1 MLLPGAGRFK
11 GSAAGYDE
19 TIVSQ
24 LTPQREPDYQ
34 LYEPEPERGYE
45 PIQPESRWKELGK
58 RLLAPLAALGALLAK
73 FKTIAFALFKFKIFA
88 TSGTMLVSIAAYAW
102 IWGWKFAVGFVLL
115 IFVHELGHVL
125 ELRRQGVPA
134 SAPLFIPFLGAVVG
148 MKQMPENAWKES
160 RVALA
165 GPILG
170 SIGAAVV
177 WALGSALDSNL
188 LVALAF
194 TGFFLNL
201 FNLLPIVPLDGG
213 RAVAAV
219 HPALWGLGLAG
230 LVALAFWHPNPILI
244 LILLLG
250 GLELWRRWRER
261 ETPEAAT
268 YYAVKPWQRLTAGT
282 VYIGLAALLAVAMT
296 ATHLERTF

>member
-1 MLLPGAGRFK
+1 M
-11 GSAAGYDE
+11 
-19 TIVSQ
+19 SQ
-24 LTPQREPDYQ
+24 LTPQHEPELP
-34 LYEPEPERGYE
+34 LYEPEPEPQRDYE
-45 PIQPESRWKELGK
+45 PIEPEPRWKEVGRK
-58 RLLAPLAALGALLAK
+58 LLAPFAGLVALLAK
-73 FKTIAFALFKFKIFA
+73 FKTIALALFKFKIFA

-115 IFVHELGHVL
+115 IFVHELGHVI

-148 MKQMPENAWKES
+148 MKQMPQDAWREA

-165 GPILG
+165 GPLLG
-170 SIGAAVV
+170 SLGAAAV
-177 WALGSALDSNL
+177 WGLGAWLDSDL
-188 LVALAF
+188 LRALAF

-219 HPALWGLGLAG
+219 HPALWALGLAG
-230 LVALAFWHPNPILI
+230 LLALAFWHPNPILV
-244 LILLLG
+244 LILLVG
-250 GLELWRRWRER
+250 AFELWRRWRER
-261 ETPEAAT
+261 HAPGAAE
-268 YYAVKPWQRLTAGT
+268 YYRVKPWQRLSAGALY
-282 VYIGLAALLAVAMT
+282 VGLAAILAVAMT

>member
-1 MLLPGAGRFK
+1 L
-11 GSAAGYDE
+11 
-19 TIVSQ
+19 VSHFN
-24 LTPQREPDYQ
+24 PQHEPDYSA
-34 LYEPEPERGYE
+34 YEPEPERDYKPIHPE
-45 PIQPESRWKELGK
+45 PRWKELGK
-58 RLLAPLAALGALLAK
+58 KLIAPLAAVGAVLLK
-73 FKTIAFALFKFKIFA
+73 FKTVGLALFKFKIFA

-148 MKQMPENAWKES
+148 MKQMPADAWREA

-177 WALGSALDSNL
+177 WAAGEALDSQF

-219 HPALWGLGLAG
+219 HPALWAIGLVG

-244 LILLLG
+244 LILIVG
-250 GLELWRRWRER
+250 AFELWRRWRER
-261 ETPEAAT
+261 TTPEAAA
-268 YYAVKPWQRLTAGT
+268 YYKVKTWQRVTAGA
-282 VYIGLAALLAVAMT
+282 VYIGLAAVLAVSMT
-296 ATHLERTF
+296 ATHIERTF

>member
-1 MLLPGAGRFK
+1 
-11 GSAAGYDE
+11 
-19 TIVSQ
+19 VSQ
-24 LTPQREPDYQ
+24 LTPQRDPDYS
-34 LYEPEPERGYE
+34 LYEPEPQRDYE
-45 PIQPESRWKELGK
+45 PIHPEPRWKELGK

-73 FKTIAFALFKFKIFA
+73 FKTIALALFKFKIFA

-148 MKQMPENAWKES
+148 MKQMPEDAWKES

-177 WALGSALDSNL
+177 WALGAALNSNL

-194 TGFFLNL
+194 TGFFINL

-230 LVALAFWHPNPILI
+230 LLALALWHPNPILI
-244 LILLLG
+244 LILLVG

-261 ETPEAAT
+261 STPAAAS

-282 VYIGLAALLAVAMT
+282 VYIGLAALLAVAMA

>member
-1 MLLPGAGRFK
+1 
-11 GSAAGYDE
+11 
-19 TIVSQ
+19 VSS
-24 LTPQREPDYQ
+24 LTPQHDPDYP
-34 LYEPEPERGYE
+34 LFEPPPERDYE
-45 PIQPESRWKELGK
+45 PINPEPRWKELGK
-58 RLLAPLAALGALLAK
+58 KLLAPLAAIAALLSK
-73 FKTIAFALFKFKIFA
+73 FKVIALAIFKFKIFA
-88 TSGTMLVSIAAYAW
+88 TSGTMLVSIAAYSW

-115 IFVHELGHVL
+115 LLVHELGHVL

-148 MKQMPENAWKES
+148 MKQMPKDAWRES

-170 SIGAAVV
+170 SLGAAAV
-177 WALGSALDSNL
+177 WAAGAALDSDL

-201 FNLLPIVPLDGG
+201 FNLLPVVPLDGG

-219 HPALWGLGLAG
+219 HPALWALGLAG
-230 LVALAFWHPNPILI
+230 LVALAFWHPNPILV
-244 LILLLG
+244 LILVVG
-250 GLELWRRWRER
+250 AFELWRRWRER
-261 ETPEAAT
+261 GTPEAAA
-268 YYAVKPWQRLTAGT
+268 YYRVKPWQRLTAGA
-282 VYIGLAALLAVAMT
+282 VYIGLAAVLAVAMT

>member
-1 MLLPGAGRFK
+1 
-11 GSAAGYDE
+11 
-19 TIVSQ
+19 VSQ
-24 LTPQREPDYQ
+24 FTPQREPDVAA
-34 LYEPEPERGYE
+34 YEPEPERGYE
-45 PIQPESRWKELGK
+45 PIHPQPRWKELGR
-58 RLLAPLAALGALLAK
+58 RLLAPFAALGALLLK
-73 FKTIAFALFKFKIFA
+73 FKTIGLAVFKFKILA

-115 IFVHELGHVL
+115 ILIHELGHVF

-148 MKQMPENAWKES
+148 MKQMPKDAWNES

-170 SIGAAVV
+170 SIGAAAV
-177 WALGSALDSNL
+177 WALGAALDSNL

-219 HPALWGLGLAG
+219 HPALWGLGIAG
-230 LVALAFWHPNPILI
+230 LAALAFWHPNPILI
-244 LILLLG
+244 LILVLG
-250 GLELWRRWRER
+250 GFELWRRWRER
-261 ETPEAAT
+261 GTPEAAS

-296 ATHLERTF
+296 ATHLERSF